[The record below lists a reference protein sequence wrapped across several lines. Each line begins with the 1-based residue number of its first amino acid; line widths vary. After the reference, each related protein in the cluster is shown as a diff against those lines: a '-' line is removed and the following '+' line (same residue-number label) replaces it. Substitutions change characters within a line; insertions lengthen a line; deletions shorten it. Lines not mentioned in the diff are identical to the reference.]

1 MPDTFYMLHTM
12 FQESK
17 CQNTVHSELGFVIKI
32 SSNLDQISLKLKGP
46 EGFKGVSEI
55 TDGYPEVRRIRYAKA
70 GTDPAKVTVKVFDT
84 KERKDLD
91 VDFELN
97 DMIHIR

>member
-12 FQESK
+12 SQESR
-17 CQNTVHSELGFVIKI
+17 CLSTVHSGLGFVIKNFHSTEI
-32 SSNLDQISLKLKGP
+32 NKFKVQGP

-70 GTDPAKVTVKVFDT
+70 GTDPAKVTVKVYNT
-84 KERKDLD
+84 KARQDLD